1 MWDCVVWLIFPQ
13 TPDEWIIQFERSHSV
28 LDGMTN
34 VRNRTC
40 QVCLEFVPR
49 EGAINKQRNYRK
61 QCPDFFP
68 DSRDL
73 LLFLPQNDV
82 RIFHEYLFEVSAAY
96 TRELRSAMC
105 GNRGFLGKNYR

>member
-1 MWDCVVWLIFPQ
+1 
-13 TPDEWIIQFERSHSV
+13 
-28 LDGMTN
+28 MTN

-82 RIFHEYLFEVSAAY
+82 RIFHEYLFEVWAAY
-96 TRELRSAMC
+96 TRELRQQCVEIEDFS
-105 GNRGFLGKNYR
+105 GKITGS